1 MNDEFKFIH
10 AADFHLDE
18 PMSGLPELPTH
29 LKGALVEAPYVAAKR
44 IFDLAVTEKVD
55 FVLLAGDVFD
65 MDGGGCRPAAFLLSQ
80 FERLAD
86 KNIVVYWCGGKIDHP
101 DRWPANIELPKN
113 VRTFSTSI
121 VEEVYHSRREHP
133 IATIVGSGYDSQRR
147 TSADF
152 AVDSTEVFPIGL
164 GYGEFETNSVTSKN
178 IRYWALGGNH
188 QHQQIERGNGL
199 VVSAGTP
206 QSREPSE
213 NGTHGCVLV
222 RVDAAGA
229 IRSHFVETD
238 TFRWLPQTIAIAE
251 NSSLDEIKNVIGER
265 ALKLVSD
272 HPDRML
278 LVNWQIETHGSF
290 NPQLRTEANRDEI
303 MKWLR
308 REFGTGQTGLW
319 SVALGIDPPSNLP
332 EGWYEEDTILGDF
345 LRAIGR
351 FQSDPS
357 INLALH
363 DYLPKNID
371 TDIASP
377 VVRLSGEQ
385 RDQILAEVAL
395 TGVEYLAA
403 QRDWNDAA
411 ASSQA

>member
-29 LKGALVEAPYVAAKR
+29 LKSALVETPYVAAKR
-44 IFDLAVTEKVD
+44 IFDLAVAEKVD
-55 FVLLAGDVFD
+55 FVLLAGDMFD
-65 MDGGGCRPAAFLLSQ
+65 MDSGGCRPAAFLLSQ

-86 KNIVVYWCGGKIDHP
+86 KNIAVYWCGGKTDHP
-101 DRWPANIELPKN
+101 DRWPANIELPRN

-121 VEEVYHSRREHP
+121 VEEVYHSRRERP

-152 AVDSTEVFPIGL
+152 AADSSEVFPIGL
-164 GYGEFETNSVTSKN
+164 GYGDFETNSVISKN
-178 IRYWALGGNH
+178 IRYWAQGGNH
-188 QHQQIERGNGL
+188 QYQQIERGSSL

-206 QSREPSE
+206 QSRQPAEI
-213 NGTHGCVLV
+213 GTHGCVLV
-222 RVDAAGA
+222 RVDAAGT

-238 TFRWLPQTIAIAE
+238 TFRWLPQTVAIAE
-251 NSSLDEIKNVIGER
+251 NSSLDEIKNVMGER

-272 HPDRML
+272 HVDRML
-278 LVNWQIETHGSF
+278 LVNWRLETHGSF

-303 MKWLR
+303 VKWLR
-308 REFGTGQTGLW
+308 REFGSGQTGLW
-319 SVALGIDPPSNLP
+319 SVSLEIDSPTNLP
-332 EGWYEEDTILGDF
+332 EGWYEEDTILGDY

-351 FQSDPS
+351 FQSDAS

-371 TDIASP
+371 TEIANP
-377 VVRLSGEQ
+377 IVRLSGEQ
-385 RDQILAEVAL
+385 RDQILAEAAL

-403 QRDWNDAA
+403 QRDWNDTA